1 MEAYLNTGLIKI
13 RMHKSKER
21 NIRTPATRSV
31 QYIKF
36 ILIFDYVYILKLIQ
50 TEDTIYNW

>member
-1 MEAYLNTGLIKI
+1 HVKI
-13 RMHKSKER
+13 RIHRSKVK

-31 QYIKF
+31 QYYKF
-36 ILIFDYVYILKLIQ
+36 ILIFDYVYIVKLIQ